1 MRLRI
6 PSKRRELDYF
16 VDLYEQVRQLPGID
30 DVVINPTTGSVLL
43 YYDDGQ
49 HGDLSATLDEMGLFS
64 LEAESRQPPTPVT
77 EKSSPGTGAHPEAA
91 ANDARLV
98 VFLIMLGLS
107 IHQLRR
113 GQILAPALTII
124 LYALDLG
131 AGFLRERASAD
142 PENPVS

>member
-43 YYDDGQ
+43 HYDEAQ
-49 HGDLSATLDEMGLFS
+49 QGDLSSTLDEVGLFS
-64 LEAESRQPPTPVT
+64 LETASRQPPALVT
-77 EKSSPGTGAHPEAA
+77 EESPSGTGAHPEAA

-107 IHQLRR
+107 IYQLRR
-113 GQILAPALTII
+113 GQVMAPALTIL

-131 AGFLRERASAD
+131 TGFLRERASAD
-142 PENPVS
+142 PQSPAS